1 MTHRLHAFTAL
12 AFAALLI
19 GISWTDGIVR
29 IRFKH
34 CDTCRATVT
43 LRIALPFWAVPPG

>member
-1 MTHRLHAFTAL
+1 MTQRLRALTAL
-12 AFAALLI
+12 TIAAILFAF
-19 GISWTDGIVR
+19 SWSDGIVR

-43 LRIALPFWAVPPG
+43 LKIVLPFAGRHT